1 MENTMYSKLNLIKV
15 VLWATIVFSALG
27 LIYHTRWFVAYLVSS
42 PQFVVPA
49 DQTPVVWFVA
59 QIFSNIIFLYV
70 GYLLIRLFKKYR
82 QTGFF
87 DKESLKVFNGVII
100 SCLGLAALGALQV
113 FANNFSEVHIG
124 EWKTIESSS
133 NLFFRSFTKLL
144 VFESPQTM
152 YMLLAIILWS
162 VKQFVTRALFIKTE
176 NESFI

>member
-27 LIYHTRWFVAYLVSS
+27 LIYHTRWFVAFLVSS

-49 DQTPVVWFVA
+49 DQTPVVWFVT

-70 GYLLIRLFKKYR
+70 GYLLIRLFKKYQ

-87 DKESLKVFNGVII
+87 DEDSLKVFNGVII
-100 SCLGLAALGALQV
+100 SCLGLAVLGAVQV
-113 FANNFSEVHIG
+113 IANNFSDVHIG

-133 NLFFRSFTKLL
+133 NLLFRSFTKLL

-152 YMLLAIILWS
+152 YFLLAIILWS

>member
-1 MENTMYSKLNLIKV
+1 MANTKLSKLNLIKV

-27 LIYHTRWFVAYLVSS
+27 LIYHTRWFVAFLVSS
-42 PQFVVPA
+42 TFYVVPA
-49 DQTPVVWFVA
+49 DQTPVVWFVT

-70 GYLLIRLFKKYR
+70 GYLLIRLFKKYQ

-87 DKESLKVFNGVII
+87 DEESLKVFNGVII
-100 SCLGLAALGALQV
+100 SCLGLAVLGAVQV
-113 FANNFSEVHIG
+113 FANNISEVHIG

-133 NLFFRSFTKLL
+133 NLLFRSFTKLL

-152 YMLLAIILWS
+152 YFLLAIILWS